1 MEKKKKIDIRY
12 GVVAFLV
19 IGIMFSYTVLP
30 RPVLEQDEN
39 KSWHI
44 IWEGTLAEAA
54 EADPGSGNSGIL
66 EVFIINHTATPD
78 TAYAENTSA
87 TLEGWCTANNL
98 GYASADDSNID
109 IAHSTSFDIVVR
121 VRGNQTHCYRT
132 DKFFHTDLRVRIT
145 SSDLS
150 IGADTEA
157 TCVVTHNDSSDD
169 FIHCNF
175 YEDNSGSGFTISK
188 DSTNEI
194 DNIKFEAYY

>member
-1 MEKKKKIDIRY
+1 MEKKKKMDIRY

-30 RPVLEQDEN
+30 RPVLEQDG

-44 IWEGTLAEAA
+44 IWEGSLAEAA
-54 EADPGSGNSGIL
+54 EADPGSGASGIL
-66 EVFIINHTATPD
+66 EIFIYPHSGEPGTT
-78 TAYAENTSA
+78 YAENTSA
-87 TLEGWCTANNL
+87 TLEAGAL

-109 IAHSTSFDIVVR
+109 IAHSTEFDIVVR

-132 DKFFHTDLRVRIT
+132 DKFYHTDLRVRIT

-150 IGADTEA
+150 ISADTEA
-157 TCVVTHNDSSDD
+157 TCVVSRNDSSED
-169 FIHCNF
+169 FIWCNF
-175 YEDNSGSGFTISK
+175 YDDNSGSGFTISK
-188 DSTNEI
+188 DATSEI